1 MYEIYDYY
9 EGEELIGTA
18 DTIKQARY
26 AETAWIESTGGEC
39 DTVIYKIEEDGTR
52 EEIIF

>member
-18 DTIKQARY
+18 ETLKQAKH
-26 AETAWIESTGGEC
+26 AETAWIEDTGGEC
-39 DTVIYKIEEDGTR
+39 DTVIYKIKNDGTR
-52 EEIIF
+52 EEVT